1 MDRIEAEINISDNN
15 FTDINQIINHIK
27 NNFKEIIEK
36 ENTYTIINIIGD
48 YYVKT
53 KDSTT
58 KRHRNG
64 IYHLK
69 AVEVS
74 YINENE
80 IYYSLKGTKTNL
92 EKIEIE
98 TFSTLLSTDV
108 ELIK

>member
-1 MDRIEAEINISDNN
+1 MNKIEVEINISDNN

-27 NNFKEIIEK
+27 NNFKETIER

-58 KRHRNG
+58 KRHRKG
-64 IYHLK
+64 MYHLK
-69 AVEVS
+69 TVEVS

-80 IYYSLKGTKTNL
+80 IYYSLKGIKTNL
-92 EKIEIE
+92 EKIEVE